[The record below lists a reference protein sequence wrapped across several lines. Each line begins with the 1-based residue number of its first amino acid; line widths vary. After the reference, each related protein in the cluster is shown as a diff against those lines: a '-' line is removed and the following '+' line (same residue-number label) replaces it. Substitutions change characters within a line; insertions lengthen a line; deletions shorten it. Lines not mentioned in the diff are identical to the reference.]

1 MTRSIVA
8 IEIGSSKIKGAIG
21 ELDPSG
27 ALLIK
32 GIEEVRQKPN
42 IVSYGHVHN
51 VREVANELKQVIT
64 ALNSRLN
71 NAEITGVYVA
81 VGGRSLMTTPATI
94 EEHLEADTEI
104 TPEMVDDLLGR
115 ARSISPDRN
124 LLDVQPVEFKING
137 KAQGSNPIGIIGN
150 ELSANVNLVTIRSQ
164 IIRNMQM
171 VINEKLGLEING
183 LVIRPLAEAN
193 LVMTPE
199 ERRLGAMLVD
209 FGSETTTVA
218 IYKKDTLK
226 YLATIPLGSRHITR
240 DLTAIPLT
248 EEKAEEIK
256 CSIGNAWPGKNI
268 TDPETTKINNYVRM
282 RAGEIAANI
291 AAQIGFAHMAPNE
304 LPSGIVLVGGG
315 ANLTG
320 FIELLG
326 SETGMTV
333 RRGTTPPSV

>member
-1 MTRSIVA
+1 
-8 IEIGSSKIKGAIG
+8 
-21 ELDPSG
+21 
-27 ALLIK
+27 
-32 GIEEVRQKPN
+32 
-42 IVSYGHVHN
+42 
-51 VREVANELKQVIT
+51 
-64 ALNSRLN
+64 
-71 NAEITGVYVA
+71 
-81 VGGRSLMTTPATI
+81 
-94 EEHLEADTEI
+94 
-104 TPEMVDDLLGR
+104 
-115 ARSISPDRN
+115 
-124 LLDVQPVEFKING
+124 
-137 KAQGSNPIGIIGN
+137 
-150 ELSANVNLVTIRSQ
+150 
-164 IIRNMQM
+164 
-171 VINEKLGLEING
+171 
-183 LVIRPLAEAN
+183 
-193 LVMTPE
+193 MTPE

-291 AAQIGFAHMAPNE
+291 AAQIGFAHMNPNE

-333 RRGTTPPSV
+333 RRGTTPPSVRVLGAKLNPAQDLDIVAIINSLAGAEFKPCISDLTPEPEPEPIPAPQPKPEPEPAAKPQPDKAKKPSTDSEWEDQPDEEIYPKKKNVFQRLGGWLKSGLTPLDDSEEDF